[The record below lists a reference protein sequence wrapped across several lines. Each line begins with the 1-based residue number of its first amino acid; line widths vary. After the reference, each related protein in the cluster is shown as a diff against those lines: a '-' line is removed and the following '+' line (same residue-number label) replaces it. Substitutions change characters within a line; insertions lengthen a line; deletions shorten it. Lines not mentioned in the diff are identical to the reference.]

1 MKFFQIF
8 MLIATVL
15 STIGVLAEERG
26 KSKYVALFT
35 TSGILYLAAWTLSK
49 IYF

>member
-8 MLIATVL
+8 MLIVTVL
-15 STIGVLAEERG
+15 SAIGVLTEERG
-26 KSKYVALFT
+26 KSRYVALFT
-35 TSGILYLAAWTLSK
+35 ASGILYLAAWTLSK

>member
-8 MLIATVL
+8 MIVVTVL
-15 STIGVLAEERG
+15 SAIGVIAEDRG
-26 KSKYVALFT
+26 KSRYVALFAA
-35 TSGILYLAAWTLSK
+35 SGVLYLAAWTLST

>member
-15 STIGVLAEERG
+15 STIGVLAEDHG
-26 KSKYVALFT
+26 KTRYVALFT
-35 TSGILYLAAWTLSK
+35 ASGILYLAAWTLSK

>member
-8 MLIATVL
+8 MLIVTVL
-15 STIGVLAEERG
+15 STIGVLAEDRG
-26 KSKYVALFT
+26 KSRYVALFIA
-35 TSGILYLAAWTLSK
+35 SGILYLAAWTLSK